1 MIARIFWNIRFLLLV
16 SIDFAIL
23 CCGMIKDLF
32 NLIYSKLFIFK
43 PFSPKKILI
52 IRIDRLGD
60 AVVTTPLIKA
70 LKDVSPDVKIYV
82 LASTKNRLL
91 FENNPYVEKV
101 FYIKAD
107 TWLKYSH
114 RLYSSLYFLKS
125 FLKEHLLDKNFWIT
139 LFKLKVLRID
149 LTLDLVGRKR
159 TSFIGKITSKY
170 CITHNLKEFSYF
182 ADYCLEYPYVSPYPK
197 KHIVERYF
205 DLCSRG
211 VKTMLQVNPFDYPS
225 ELYLCNEKP
234 IENRS
239 IILFHIGGTAYRR
252 LDNNALLEIIKSLSR
267 KFDYDIYLID
277 EPHNPNL
284 YYFKQNLRNFNIRFI
299 QQMDLESLIKFVAQ
313 KVKLAFVSDG
323 GTAHIFSAITN
334 TFVYFGPSSVW
345 VWYPW
350 DKSRPIHIKTYES
363 GVQVWQTQG
372 KYLHRFIFYPI
383 SCSPCYEIGCKEVY
397 CLKALKPEILIEELQ
412 KMIKIVFDK
421 NKGRGNISNV

>member
-1 MIARIFWNIRFLLLV
+1 MIVRIFWNIRFLLLV
-16 SIDFAIL
+16 LIDFAIL
-23 CCGMIKDLF
+23 CCGIIKDFF
-32 NLIYSKLFIFK
+32 NLIYSKLFNFK
-43 PFSPKKILI
+43 PFSPEKILI
-52 IRIDRLGD
+52 IRVDRLGD

-70 LKDVSPDVKIYV
+70 LKVVSPDVNIYV
-82 LASTKNRLL
+82 LASTKNRIL

-101 FYIKAD
+101 FCIKAD

-114 RLYSSLYFLKS
+114 RIYSSLCFLKS

-205 DLCSRG
+205 DLCAKG
-211 VKTMLQVNPFDYPS
+211 VKTMSQVNPFDYPL
-225 ELYLCNEKP
+225 ELYLCNEKA
-234 IENRS
+234 IENRN

-252 LDNNALLEIIKSLSR
+252 LDNNTLLEIIKSLNR
-267 KFDYDIYLID
+267 ELDYDIYLID
-277 EPHNPNL
+277 EPHNANL
-284 YYFKQNLRNFNIRFI
+284 HYFEQKLKDFDIRFI

-313 KVKLAFVSDG
+313 KVKLAFVPDG
-323 GTAHIFSAITN
+323 GVAHIFSAITN
-334 TFVYFGPSSVW
+334 TFVYFGPGSVW

-350 DKSRPIHIKTYES
+350 DKSKPIHIKTYAN
-363 GVQVWQTQG
+363 GVQIWQTQG

-383 SCSPCYEIGCKEVY
+383 SCSPCYDIGCKEKH
-397 CLKALKPEILIEELQ
+397 CLKTLKPEILTEELL
-412 KMIKIVFDK
+412 KMAKIVF
-421 NKGRGNISNV
+421 G

>member
-23 CCGMIKDLF
+23 CCGIIKDFF
-32 NLIYSKLFIFK
+32 NLIYSKLFNFK
-43 PFSPKKILI
+43 PFSPEKILI
-52 IRIDRLGD
+52 IRVDRLGD

-70 LKDVSPDVKIYV
+70 LKVVSPDVNIYV
-82 LASTKNRLL
+82 LASTKNRIL

-101 FYIKAD
+101 FCIKAD

-114 RLYSSLYFLKS
+114 CIYSSLYFLKS

-205 DLCSRG
+205 DLCSKG
-211 VKTMLQVNPFDYPS
+211 VKTMSQVNPFDYPL
-225 ELYLCNEKP
+225 ELYLCNEKA
-234 IENRS
+234 IENRN
-239 IILFHIGGTAYRR
+239 IILFHIGGTVYRR
-252 LDNNALLEIIKSLSR
+252 LDNNTLLEIIKSLNR
-267 KFDYDIYLID
+267 ELDYDIYLID

-284 YYFKQNLRNFNIRFI
+284 HYFEQKLKDFDIRFI

-313 KVKLAFVSDG
+313 EVKLAFVPDG

-334 TFVYFGPSSVW
+334 TFVYFGPGSVW

-383 SCSPCYEIGCKEVY
+383 SCSPCYDIGCKEMY